1 MPFTNEDRERD
12 NLGVSER
19 VLTGPAIQNNEL
31 LRTILDMA
39 LQRIR
44 NNNQEFS
51 NAVLT
56 RAHIRVV
63 GKFNAYSF

>member
-1 MPFTNEDRERD
+1 
-12 NLGVSER
+12 
-19 VLTGPAIQNNEL
+19 
-31 LRTILDMA
+31 MA

-44 NNNQEFS
+44 ANNTEFS

-63 GKFNAYSF
+63 GKLQKKLICKSLFDNFVFNEFLFIGGHSAPSYRIRRLF